1 MMTDAEHIQWE
12 EARSA
17 VYGFFSQA
25 FISGPSQQFLKALIS
40 DEGTANLR
48 EIFPDAAY
56 RQELAQVQLDARE
69 GRLTLED
76 AVLDFEALF
85 RVPGSRYLSPYES
98 VYRSQTASG
107 WGCLCGPETTAVER
121 LYLNAGLGPN
131 AGFSELPDHVG
142 VELEFMATLCHKAVE
157 ALQAGDA
164 ATAQEYHHQQ
174 FCFFEEHLGTWV
186 RLLAERLSSQA
197 QTSLYRFLGNF
208 LNLFLELEG
217 NLHFREVGVP
227 AAVTTRDRCQPEHG
241 VGR

>member
-1 MMTDAEHIQWE
+1 MMTDAEQIQWE

-25 FISGPSQQFLKALIS
+25 FIRGPSQQFLKALIS

-56 RQELAQVQLDARE
+56 QQELAQVRLDARE
-69 GRLTLED
+69 GRLTLEG

-98 VYRSQTASG
+98 VYRSKTASG
-107 WGCLCGPETTAVER
+107 WGCLCGPETAAVER
-121 LYLNAGLGPN
+121 LYLKEGLEPSDEF
-131 AGFSELPDHVG
+131 AELPDHVG
-142 VELEFMATLCHKAVE
+142 VEMEFMAFLGLKTVE
-157 ALQAGDA
+157 AMQAGDA
-164 ATAQEYHHQQ
+164 ATTQDYHHQQ
-174 FCFFEEHLGTWV
+174 YCFFMEHVEPWV
-186 RLLAERLSSQA
+186 GFLAERLASQA

-208 LNLFLELEG
+208 LSLFLELEG

-227 AAVTTRDRCQPEHG
+227 AAVTTMDRCQPEHG